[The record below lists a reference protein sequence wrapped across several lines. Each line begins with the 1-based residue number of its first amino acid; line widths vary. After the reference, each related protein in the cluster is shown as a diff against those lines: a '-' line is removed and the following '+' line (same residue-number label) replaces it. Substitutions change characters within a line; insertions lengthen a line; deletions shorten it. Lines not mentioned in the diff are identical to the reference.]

1 MEVTMRVYYP
11 GPDRETYHPRLGRLD
26 KDKVFELDD
35 KTARLYID
43 GGLLCEAKP
52 KPATKNLKPATRNP
66 KPATEE

>member
-1 MEVTMRVYYP
+1 MRVYYP

-43 GGLLCEAKP
+43 GGLLAEAKAEGRRQ
-52 KPATKNLKPATRNP
+52 KAEGKKTQDQ
-66 KPATEE
+66 E